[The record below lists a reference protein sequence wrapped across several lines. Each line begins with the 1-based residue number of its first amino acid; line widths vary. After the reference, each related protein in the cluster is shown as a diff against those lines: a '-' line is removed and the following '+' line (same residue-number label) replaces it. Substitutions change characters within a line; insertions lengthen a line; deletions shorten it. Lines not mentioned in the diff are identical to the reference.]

1 MFDIGFAELLVVGV
15 ISLVVLGPER
25 LPGAMRTTGLWV
37 GRIRRSIRE
46 IKTDIEREVG
56 ADEIR
61 RQLHNEE
68 VMRSLEKMD
77 RAKSDVYSLA
87 DDFLNDATNFDIR
100 EGDEAFYSDEEKDAI
115 AKRRAKREAEI
126 KAADEKPMPAAP
138 IQPASTEQKDA
149 GK

>member
-1 MFDIGFAELLVVGV
+1 MFDIGFAELLLVAV

-25 LPGAMRTTGLWV
+25 LPGAMRTCGLWV
-37 GRIRRSIRE
+37 GRIRRTVRDIR
-46 IKTDIEREVG
+46 TDIEREVG

-87 DDFLNDATNFDIR
+87 DDFLNDAENFAMQK
-100 EGDEAFYSDEEKDAI
+100 GDEEFFREEEQRTI
-115 AKRRAKREAEI
+115 AERKASKENASGNPPKATTEA
-126 KAADEKPMPAAP
+126 P
-138 IQPASTEQKDA
+138 QPDQGEDKTQ
-149 GK
+149 

>member
-1 MFDIGFAELLVVGV
+1 MFDIGFAELLLVAV

-25 LPGAMRTTGLWV
+25 LPGAMRTCGLWV
-37 GRIRRSIRE
+37 GRIRRTVRDIR
-46 IKTDIEREVG
+46 TDIEREVG

-87 DDFLNDATNFDIR
+87 DDFLNDAENFDMQK
-100 EGDEAFYSDEEKDAI
+100 GDEAFFSEEEQRTIAERKANSDSPSGSAPKVSADKPQEGK
-115 AKRRAKREAEI
+115 AED
-126 KAADEKPMPAAP
+126 KAP
-138 IQPASTEQKDA
+138 
-149 GK
+149 

>member
-1 MFDIGFAELLVVGV
+1 MFDIGFAELLVIGV

-25 LPGAMRTTGLWV
+25 LPGALRTTGLWV
-37 GRIRRSIRE
+37 GRIRRSIRD

-77 RAKSDVYSLA
+77 KAKSDVYSMA
-87 DDFLNDATNFDIR
+87 DEFLNDAANFGIR
-100 EGDEAFYSDEEKDAI
+100 EGDEEFFSDEEKAAI
-115 AKRRAKREAEI
+115 AKRRESREASE
-126 KAADEKPMPAAP
+126 KAAVATH
-138 IQPASTEQKDA
+138 TEEGNESVDNKDA
-149 GK
+149 PK

>member
-1 MFDIGFAELLVVGV
+1 MFDIGFAELLVIGV

-37 GRIRRSIRE
+37 GRIRRSIRD

-77 RAKSDVYSLA
+77 RAKSEVYSLA
-87 DDFLNDATNFDIR
+87 DDFLNDASNVGIR
-100 EGDEAFYSDEEKDAI
+100 EGDEDFYSDEEKQAI
-115 AKRRAKREAEI
+115 AKARAKREAEDNASSG
-126 KAADEKPMPAAP
+126 KPLEPVAD
-138 IQPASTEQKDA
+138 QPASAGQKDSA
-149 GK
+149 K

>member
-87 DDFLNDATNFDIR
+87 DDFLNDATNFGIR
-100 EGDEAFYSDEEKDAI
+100 ESDEAFYSDEEKDAI
-115 AKRRAKREAEI
+115 AKGRAKREAEI

-138 IQPASTEQKDA
+138 VQPASTEQKDA

>member
-126 KAADEKPMPAAP
+126 KSADEKPMPAAP
-138 IQPASTEQKDA
+138 VQPASTEQKDA

>member
-138 IQPASTEQKDA
+138 VQPASTEQKDA

>member
-1 MFDIGFAELLVVGV
+1 MFDIGFAELLLVAV

-37 GRIRRSIRE
+37 GRIRRTIRD

-87 DDFLNDATNFDIR
+87 DDFLNDAENFDMQK
-100 EGDEAFYSDEEKDAI
+100 GDEAFFSEEEQRTI
-115 AKRRAKREAEI
+115 AER
-126 KAADEKPMPAAP
+126 KASKAS
-138 IQPASTEQKDA
+138 QPASAPKTAVDA
-149 GK
+149 PKEDEVEDKAP

>member
-1 MFDIGFAELLVVGV
+1 MFDIGFAELLLVAV

-25 LPGAMRTTGLWV
+25 LPGAMRTCGLWV
-37 GRIRRSIRE
+37 GRIRRTVRDIR
-46 IKTDIEREVG
+46 TDIEREVG

-87 DDFLNDATNFDIR
+87 DDFLNDAENFAMQK
-100 EGDEAFYSDEEKDAI
+100 GDEEFFSEEEQRTIAERKASKESASGNPPKATAEAPQPEQGKD
-115 AKRRAKREAEI
+115 KT
-126 KAADEKPMPAAP
+126 
-138 IQPASTEQKDA
+138 Q
-149 GK
+149 

>member
-1 MFDIGFAELLVVGV
+1 MFDIGFAELLLVAV

-25 LPGAMRTTGLWV
+25 LPGAMRTCGLWV
-37 GRIRRSIRE
+37 GRIRRTVRDIR
-46 IKTDIEREVG
+46 TDIEREVG

-87 DDFLNDATNFDIR
+87 DDFLNDAENFAMQK
-100 EGDEAFYSDEEKDAI
+100 GDEEFFSEEEQRTI
-115 AKRRAKREAEI
+115 AERKASKENASGNPPKATTEA
-126 KAADEKPMPAAP
+126 P
-138 IQPASTEQKDA
+138 QPDQGEDKTQ
-149 GK
+149 

>member
-1 MFDIGFAELLVVGV
+1 MFDIGFAELLVIGV

-37 GRIRRSIRE
+37 GRIRRSIRD

-77 RAKSDVYSLA
+77 KAKSDVYSMA
-87 DDFLNDATNFDIR
+87 DDFLNDADNFGMH
-100 EGDEAFYSDEEKDAI
+100 EGDEEFFSDDEKAAI
-115 AKRRAKREAEI
+115 AQRRAKREAEQ
-126 KAADEKPMPAAP
+126 AAGIENADQPEAVDNHSEEK
-138 IQPASTEQKDA
+138 
-149 GK
+149 GKTQ

>member
-1 MFDIGFAELLVVGV
+1 MFDIGFAELLLVAV

-37 GRIRRSIRE
+37 GRIRRTIRD

-87 DDFLNDATNFDIR
+87 DDFLNDAENFDMQK
-100 EGDEAFYSDEEKDAI
+100 GDEAFFSEEEQRTI
-115 AKRRAKREAEI
+115 AER
-126 KAADEKPMPAAP
+126 KASKAS
-138 IQPASTEQKDA
+138 QPASAPKAAAAAPKEDEVEDKA
-149 GK
+149 P

>member
-1 MFDIGFAELLVVGV
+1 MFDIGFAELLVIGV

-37 GRIRRSIRE
+37 GRIRRSIRD

-77 RAKSDVYSLA
+77 KAKSDVYSMA
-87 DDFLNDATNFDIR
+87 DDFLNDADNFGMH
-100 EGDEAFYSDEEKDAI
+100 EGDEEFFSDDEKAAI
-115 AKRRAKREAEI
+115 AQRRAKSEAEQAAGI
-126 KAADEKPMPAAP
+126 ENADQPEAADNHPEEK
-138 IQPASTEQKDA
+138 
-149 GK
+149 GKTQ

>member
-1 MFDIGFAELLVVGV
+1 MFDIGFAELLLVAV

-25 LPGAMRTTGLWV
+25 LPGAMRTCGLWV
-37 GRIRRSIRE
+37 GRIRRTVRDIR
-46 IKTDIEREVG
+46 TDIEREVG

-87 DDFLNDATNFDIR
+87 DDFLNDAENFAMQK
-100 EGDEAFYSDEEKDAI
+100 GDEEFFSEEEQRTI
-115 AKRRAKREAEI
+115 AERKASKESASGNPPKATTEA
-126 KAADEKPMPAAP
+126 P
-138 IQPASTEQKDA
+138 QPDQGEDKTQ
-149 GK
+149 

>member
-1 MFDIGFAELLVVGV
+1 MFDIGFAELLLVAV

-25 LPGAMRTTGLWV
+25 LPGAMRTCGLWV
-37 GRIRRSIRE
+37 GRIRRTVRDIR
-46 IKTDIEREVG
+46 TDIEREVG

-87 DDFLNDATNFDIR
+87 DDFLNDAENFDMQK
-100 EGDEAFYSDEEKDAI
+100 GDEAFFSEEEQRTIVERKANSDSQSASAPKVSVDKPQEGKTED
-115 AKRRAKREAEI
+115 
-126 KAADEKPMPAAP
+126 KAP
-138 IQPASTEQKDA
+138 
-149 GK
+149 

>member
-1 MFDIGFAELLVVGV
+1 MFDIGFAELLVIGV

-25 LPGAMRTTGLWV
+25 LPGALRTTGLWV
-37 GRIRRSIRE
+37 GRIRRSIRD

-77 RAKSDVYSLA
+77 KAKSDVYSMA
-87 DDFLNDATNFDIR
+87 DDFLNDAKNFGIR
-100 EGDEAFYSDEEKDAI
+100 EGDEEFFSDEEKAAI
-115 AKRRAKREAEI
+115 AKRRETREAIEN
-126 KAADEKPMPAAP
+126 AAVASPSEQSNEPADN
-138 IQPASTEQKDA
+138 KDA
-149 GK
+149 PK